1 MNISSLFKTKFFPAA
16 ILIAAALPVA
26 VVAQWPTY
34 TPPGTP
40 RTADGKVDMNA
51 PAPRLANGKPDLS
64 GLWTGVG
71 RGGPPAGGG
80 LGGAPVEGAPAAGRG
95 GPPAGAAAGGPP
107 AGAPAAA
114 AAGRAGR
121 GAAAAAPGTIPAA
134 NYINLGGQFE
144 GGLLPYTPAGLK
156 LRTER
161 FNRHSIDHPD
171 AHCLPINPIHI
182 WGHPQPRKLVQTPN
196 ELVFIAEANSVVRQI
211 FTDGRTLPK
220 VEDVQPWWFAYSVG
234 KWEGDTLVVDTIGF
248 LDDAWIDE
256 NGSPLSNGAHLTER
270 FTRPNYGSL
279 HVEMTV
285 TDPKFYTRPFTVQVN
300 QQLMPSDQ
308 LIEFICAENNKAA
321 EHYSPK

>member
-1 MNISSLFKTKFFPAA
+1 MNIRSTLKSRILPAA
-16 ILIAAALPVA
+16 ITLAVALPLA
-26 VVAQWPTY
+26 VVAQWPSY

-40 RTADGKVDMNA
+40 KTADGKVNLTA
-51 PAPRLANGKPDLS
+51 PAPRLANGKPDFS
-64 GLWTGVG
+64 GVWTGAG
-71 RGGPPAGGG
+71 RGGPPAGG
-80 LGGAPVEGAPAAGRG
+80 LGGAPPI
-95 GPPAGAAAGGPP
+95 AGAGAAGGPP
-107 AGAPAAA
+107 AGGPPAGA

-121 GAAAAAPGTIPAA
+121 GAATAPGGIPAV
-134 NYINLGGQFE
+134 NYINMGGGFE

-161 FNRHSIDHPD
+161 VARHSIDHPD

-182 WGHPQPRKLVQTPN
+182 WGHPQPRKLVQNAN
-196 ELVFIAEANSVVRQI
+196 ELVFIAEANSVIRQI
-211 FTDGRTLPK
+211 FTDGRSLPK
-220 VEDVQPWWFAYSVG
+220 VEDVQPWWFGYSAG

-270 FTRPNYGSL
+270 FTRPNFGTL

-285 TDPKFYTRPFTVQVN
+285 TDPKYYTKPFTLQVN
-300 QQLMPSDQ
+300 QQLMPSDE